1 MAASSMH
8 PLELSTLILD
18 SGEANERTNRITNEV
33 SDIADDISII
43 ESFSH
48 VLSFK
53 TEDGLVCFDTS
64 GAGTGTACVE
74 ALRGWTDD
82 RVHSIV
88 YTHGHIDHVG
98 GSGAFGADAESR
110 GHTAANVVG
119 HVAVADRFR
128 RYDNTNGFNKAINT
142 RQFGGISKA
151 VGMDIGGEARFLPA
165 DALWPTVE
173 YHDHLP
179 LSVGG
184 LDIELH
190 HDRGET
196 DDHTWAWIPKHRAL
210 VVGDFVT
217 WVFPNCGNPQ
227 KVQRYPLEWA
237 RALRKMQA
245 LDADLLLGAH
255 GLPVQG
261 TERVN
266 RVLDD
271 LATALETLV
280 HETVE
285 MMNNNVPLDTI
296 IHSVSLPDDVVSRPW
311 MVPVYDEPEFVVRN
325 IWRLYGGWWDQ
336 NPANLKPAP
345 QSQIGTEVAALI
357 GGIAPLLARA
367 RELSEQGD
375 HRLACNLV
383 EIAMHAE
390 PDSIEAHA
398 VRAEIYQAR
407 RNAESSLMS
416 KGIFAAA
423 ANESRAIASPE

>member
-1 MAASSMH
+1 MSTH
-8 PLELSTLILD
+8 PLELSAIILD
-18 SGEANERTNRITNEV
+18 AGESDQRTNRITNEL
-33 SDIADDISII
+33 SDINHGISII

-48 VLSFK
+48 VLTFK
-53 TEDGLVCFDTS
+53 TDDGLVCFDTS

-74 ALRGWTDD
+74 ALRGWSDD
-82 RVHSIV
+82 PVHSIV
-88 YTHGHIDHVG
+88 YTHGHVDHTG
-98 GSGAFGADAESR
+98 GSGAFGADAEAN
-110 GHTAANVVG
+110 GNAAPQVVG
-119 HVAVADRFR
+119 HERLSDRLR
-128 RYDNTNGFNKAINT
+128 RYDDTNGFNMGINA
-142 RQFGGISKA
+142 RQFGGISA
-151 VGMDIGGEARFLPA
+151 GSGLGIGGEARFLPA

-173 YHDHLP
+173 YHDDLE
-179 LSVGG
+179 LAVGG
-184 LDIELH
+184 LSFELH

-196 DDHTWAWIPKHRAL
+196 DDHTWAWVPEHRAL

-245 LDADLLLGAH
+245 MDADLLLGAH

-285 MMNNNVPLDTI
+285 MMNNNEPLDTI
-296 IHSVSLPDDVVSRPW
+296 IHSVSLPDDVLSRPW
-311 MVPVYDEPEFVVRN
+311 MNPVYDEPEFVVRN

-345 QSQIGTEVAALI
+345 LSQIGAEIAALA
-357 GGIAPLLARA
+357 GGTAPLLSRA
-367 RELSEQGD
+367 TELSQQGD
-375 HRLACNLV
+375 HRMACNLV
-383 EIAMHAE
+383 ELAVQAE
-390 PDSIEAHA
+390 PDSVEAHGT
-398 VRAEIYQAR
+398 RKEIYQAR
-407 RNAESSLMS
+407 RDAESSLMS

-423 ANESRAIASPE
+423 ANESRAIADPE

>member
-1 MAASSMH
+1 MTTH
-8 PLELSTLILD
+8 PLELSSLILD
-18 SGEANERTNRITNEV
+18 SGEASERTNRITNEL
-33 SDIADDISII
+33 SDITDDISII

-48 VLSFK
+48 VLTFK
-53 TEDGLVCFDTS
+53 TDDGLVCFDTS

-74 ALRGWTDD
+74 ALRGRTDE

-98 GSGAFGADAESR
+98 GSGAFQADADAR
-110 GHTAANVVG
+110 GYEAADVVG
-119 HVAVADRFR
+119 HARVADRFR
-128 RYDNTNGFNKAINT
+128 RYDDTNGFNMGINN
-142 RQFGGISKA
+142 RQFGGISKS

-173 YHDHLP
+173 YHQDLA

-184 LDIELH
+184 LDFELH

-196 DDHTWAWIPKHRAL
+196 DDHTWAWVPKHRAL

-227 KVQRYPLEWA
+227 KVQRFPREWA
-237 RALRKMQA
+237 QALRKMQA
-245 LDADLLLGAH
+245 MDADLLLGAH

-285 MMNNNVPLDTI
+285 MMNNNIPLDTI
-296 IHSVSLPDDVVSRPW
+296 IHSVTLPEDVVSRPW
-311 MVPVYDEPEFVVRN
+311 MTPVYDEPEFVVRN

-345 QSQIGTEVAALI
+345 HHQIGTEIAALA
-357 GGIAPLLARA
+357 GGIAPLLSRA
-367 RELSEQGD
+367 AELSTAGD
-375 HRLACNLV
+375 HRMACNLV
-383 EIAMHAE
+383 EIAVHAE
-390 PDSIEAHA
+390 PESVEAHG
-398 VRAEIYQAR
+398 VRSEIYQAR
-407 RNAESSLMS
+407 RNAEASLMS

-423 ANESRAIASPE
+423 ANESRAIVNPT